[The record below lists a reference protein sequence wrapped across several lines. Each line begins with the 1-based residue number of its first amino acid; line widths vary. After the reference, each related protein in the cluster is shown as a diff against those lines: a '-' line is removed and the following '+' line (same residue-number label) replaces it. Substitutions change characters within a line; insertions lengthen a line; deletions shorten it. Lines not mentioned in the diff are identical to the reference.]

1 VIRRSFNSTAE
12 FNRRVIGQKANLC
25 GGKREPVLVLLPCC
39 CAAALLYARSIL
51 PCAAALI
58 DEFLFFTYYLIF
70 LFSDYYLVSL

>member
-1 VIRRSFNSTAE
+1 M
-12 FNRRVIGQKANLC
+12 
-25 GGKREPVLVLLPCC
+25 P
-39 CAAALLYARSIL
+39 CAAALLFARSIL